1 MRHGYRRQKRGRAA
15 LIIAILLPV
24 CLLCLVPLWIII
36 AASFTDDGRLAA
48 DGYRLWPRQF
58 SLEAYHYL
66 LVKPQLI
73 VTSYEI
79 SLFVTVVGT
88 VLALSVMAML
98 AYPMSR
104 RGFRPRNALAFYIFF
119 TMLFSGGLVPT
130 YILITRYLHLKN
142 NILVLILPLLVNPF
156 YVLLLRTYFR
166 GLPEDLFDAAK
177 LDGAGE
183 FRVFTRIA
191 IPLSTPALATVGLLC
206 MLDFWNNMY
215 LALLYI
221 DEKVL
226 YPLQYLLYILIDSMN
241 MIQEGATYT
250 GTVTPYLSV
259 RMAMAVLTIAPVLLS
274 FLFIQRYF
282 VRGITLGGL
291 KGD

>member
-1 MRHGYRRQKRGRAA
+1 MRGGYRREKQRRAA
-15 LIIAILLPV
+15 IIIAVLLPV
-24 CLLCLVPLWIII
+24 CVICLVPLWIII
-36 AASFTDDGRLAA
+36 VASFTDNARLAA
-48 DGYRLWPRQF
+48 DGYRLWPRQL

-66 LVKPQLI
+66 LVKPKLI
-73 VTSYEI
+73 ITAYEV

-88 VLALSVMAML
+88 ALAISVMAML

-104 RGFRPRNALAFYIFF
+104 RHFRPRNGLSFFIFF
-119 TMLFSGGLVPT
+119 TMLFNGGLVPT
-130 YILITRYLHLKN
+130 YILITHYLHLKN
-142 NILVLILPLLVNPF
+142 NIFVLILPLLVNPF

-166 GLPEDLFDAAK
+166 GLPDDLFDAAK

-183 FRVFTRIA
+183 FRVFGQIA

-206 MLDFWNNMY
+206 TLDFWNNMY

-221 DEKVL
+221 DEKSL

-241 MIQEGATYT
+241 MIQEGANYT
-250 GTVTPYLSV
+250 GSVTPYLSV
-259 RMAMAVLTIAPVLLS
+259 RMAMAVLAIAPVLLS

>member
-1 MRHGYRRQKRGRAA
+1 MKLGYRNQKRGRAA
-15 LIIAILLPV
+15 IIIIVLLPV
-24 CLLCLVPLWIII
+24 CVACLVPLWIII
-36 AASFTDDGRLAA
+36 AASFTDNARLSA
-48 DGYRLWPRQF
+48 DGYRLLPSKL
-58 SLEAYHYL
+58 SLEAYRYL
-66 LVKPQLI
+66 LVKPNLI
-73 VTSYEI
+73 LTAYKV
-79 SLFVTVVGT
+79 SLFTTVVGT
-88 VLALSVMAML
+88 VLALFAMSTL

-104 RGFRPRNALAFYIFF
+104 RSFRFRNVLSFFVFF
-119 TMLFSGGLVPT
+119 TMLFNGGLVPT

-142 NILVLILPLLVNPF
+142 NIFVLILPLLVNPF

-166 GLPEDLFDAAK
+166 GLPDDLFDAAK

-183 FRVFTRIA
+183 FRVFAQIA
-191 IPLSTPALATVGLLC
+191 VPLSTPALATVGLLC
-206 MLDFWNNMY
+206 MLDLWNNMY

-221 DEKVL
+221 DEKTL
-226 YPLQYLLYILIDSMN
+226 YPLQYLLYTLIDSMN

-250 GTVTPYLSV
+250 GTATPYLSV
-259 RMAMAVLTIAPVLLS
+259 RMAMAVLAIAPVLLS